1 MKIDEIKNKPLSV
14 GNDKADAKSAG
25 AASKHATASASGKG
39 APVESVTLSTMANQ
53 LKSLETSMATEDVYD
68 ADKVESIK
76 NAIRDGQFKVNSEK
90 VAEGLI
96 STVKDLIHHK

>member
-14 GNDKADAKSAG
+14 GSEKADAKPTG
-25 AASKHATASASGKG
+25 APLKQAVGNASGKS
-39 APVESVTLSTMANQ
+39 APVENVTLSTMANQ

-68 ADKVESIK
+68 ANKVEAIK

-96 STVKDLIHHK
+96 STVKDLIHNR

>member
-14 GNDKADAKSAG
+14 GSEKADAKPTSAP
-25 AASKHATASASGKG
+25 SKQAVGSASGKS
-39 APVESVTLSTMANQ
+39 ASAENVTLSTMANQ
-53 LKSLETSMATEDVYD
+53 LKSLETSMATEDVFD
-68 ADKVESIK
+68 ANKVESIK

-96 STVKDLIHHK
+96 STVKDLIQNK

>member
-14 GNDKADAKSAG
+14 GNDKADAKSTG
-25 AASKHATASASGKG
+25 AAAKHAVGNTPGKS
-39 APVESVTLSTMANQ
+39 APVENVTLSTMANQ

-68 ADKVESIK
+68 ANKVESIK

-96 STVKDLIHHK
+96 STVKDLIHNN

>member
-14 GNDKADAKSAG
+14 GSEKADAKPTG
-25 AASKHATASASGKG
+25 APSKQAVGNTSGKS
-39 APVESVTLSTMANQ
+39 APVENVTLSTMANQ
-53 LKSLETSMATEDVYD
+53 LKSLETSMATENVYD
-68 ADKVESIK
+68 ANKVESIK

-96 STVKDLIHHK
+96 STVKDLIQNK